1 LKPAF
6 KHAEKEVAVTL
17 NNETRTAAQW
27 FQLGRQCFHK
37 PDGVGAVKAMER
49 VIELDPTYRHP
60 DGDSP
65 HFYLGKISEV
75 EGRLEE
81 AVMHY
86 TRALAVSPLDEE
98 SLIGR
103 GSVYTV
109 MKQHDLAVKDFKMVL
124 GFPDQVRRVPLKH
137 LFYAIAENCRQ
148 TGDWERALYWG
159 QQALDADPLNE
170 RHRQLVRE
178 STENLKRK
186 S

>member
-1 LKPAF
+1 MTPK
-6 KHAEKEVAVTL
+6 
-17 NNETRTAAQW
+17 NETRTAARW
-27 FQLGRQCFHK
+27 FEQGRQCFHK

-49 VIELDPTYRHP
+49 VIELDPAYRHP
-60 DGDSP
+60 DGDTP

-75 EGRLEE
+75 EGRLDQ
-81 AVMHY
+81 AVVHY

-109 MKQHDLAVKDFKMVL
+109 IKQHGRAIKDFKMVL
-124 GFPDQVRRVPLKH
+124 GFPDHKRRAPLKH
-137 LFYAIAENCRQ
+137 LFYAIAENYRQ
-148 TGDWERALYWG
+148 LKDWERALHWG
-159 QQALDADPLNE
+159 RQALDADPRNE

-178 STENLKRK
+178 ATENLKRK